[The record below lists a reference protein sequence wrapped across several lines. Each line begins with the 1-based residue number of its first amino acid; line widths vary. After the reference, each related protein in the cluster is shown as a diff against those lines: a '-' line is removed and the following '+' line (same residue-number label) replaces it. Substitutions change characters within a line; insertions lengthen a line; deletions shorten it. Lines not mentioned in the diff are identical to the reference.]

1 MAAGDKGSMGIHR
14 LPPPPKGFPGLEK
27 TKGFRTMKLLCLCI
41 MATGIFAAAL
51 CAGSGSEEHKAAFYL
66 AAFIWMLAAW
76 IAAFA
81 YGRYYS

>member
-1 MAAGDKGSMGIHR
+1 
-14 LPPPPKGFPGLEK
+14 
-27 TKGFRTMKLLCLCI
+27 MKLLCLCI